1 MLKPLPYRWALALLG
16 LCLAGCGWHGSGHL
30 AAGPLGPGP
39 LASGPPQGGAPPL
52 LENPLFVP
60 VQDREFAWNQLVDTV
75 DSYFK
80 IERES
85 RVRVIGGVVTEGR
98 IDTFPLTGASL
109 LEPWRR
115 DSTRGFQRWQDT
127 FQSTRRRAVVRVFP
141 AAGGYL
147 VDLAVFK
154 ELEDLSQ
161 PEHATTGGNTLRHD
175 GTLVRQQTAVNL
187 APVTLGWIPLGRDLE
202 LEQRMLQE
210 IRGRLTDR
218 TPARRG
224 LLRH

>member
-1 MLKPLPYRWALALLG
+1 MLKPCRYQWTVALLG
-16 LCLAGCGWHGSGHL
+16 LSLAGCGWHGSGHL
-30 AAGPLGPGP
+30 ATGSLVDGP
-39 LASGPPQGGAPPL
+39 LATAGPPP

-60 VQDREFAWNQLVDTV
+60 VQDSEFAWNQLVDTV
-75 DSYFK
+75 DTYFK

-98 IDTFPLTGASL
+98 IDTFPLTGATL

-161 PEHATTGGNTLRHD
+161 PEHATTGSNTLRHD

-187 APVTLGWIPLGRDLE
+187 APATLGWIPLGRDVE
-202 LEQRMLQE
+202 LEQRMLQQ
-210 IRGRLTDR
+210 IRGRLTDH

-224 LLRH
+224 LLGH